1 MTQLPDE
8 LLASRPAARTPS
20 PLAGE
25 GWGEGAP
32 LVSRILAVYAILALA
47 WFAFPGGVVAW
58 MDDHNRSGWLDAPR
72 AFAGAV
78 DTVSAAVGVKQVG
91 EKLRARVSGWLEG
104 DQD

>member
-1 MTQLPDE
+1 V
-8 LLASRPAARTPS
+8 S
-20 PLAGE
+20 
-25 GWGEGAP
+25 P

-72 AFAGAV
+72 AVAGAV
-78 DTVSAAVGVKQVG
+78 DVASATIGVKQVG
-91 EKLRARVSGWLEG
+91 EKLRATIAGWLEG